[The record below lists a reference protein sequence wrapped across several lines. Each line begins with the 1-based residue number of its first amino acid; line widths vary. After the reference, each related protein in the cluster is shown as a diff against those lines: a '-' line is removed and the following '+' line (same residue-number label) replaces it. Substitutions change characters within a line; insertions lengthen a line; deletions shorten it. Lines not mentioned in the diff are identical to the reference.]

1 MLDRP
6 RPFVFRAAHLDGS
19 SIASGERFHFDLH
32 LFDRS
37 PEVYGQFLE
46 AFQQIARDG
55 MGPRRARAELLE
67 AKSEPLEFALPE
79 EPVRANRIAIRFVT
93 PTELKDGGR
102 IIERP
107 NFAVLFGRVRD
118 RVSSLRS
125 FYGPG
130 PLDLDFRAMGERAS
144 LIEMPR
150 CDIRHVD
157 VKRRSSRTGQ
167 IHSIGGVVGDAEY
180 EGDLGEFIPILEVAQ
195 FTGVGRQT
203 VWGKGQIE
211 IRL

>member
-1 MLDRP
+1 LLDRP

-19 SIASGERFHFDLH
+19 SIASGERFHVDLH

-37 PEVYGQFLE
+37 REVYGQFLE
-46 AFQQIARDG
+46 AFRQIGRDG
-55 MGPRRARAELLE
+55 IGARRARAQLLE
-67 AKSEPLEFALPE
+67 AQSEPLEFALPE
-79 EPVRANRIAIRFVT
+79 KPVPANRVAIRFVT

-102 IIERP
+102 IIEQP
-107 NFAVLFGRVRD
+107 DFAVLFGRARD

-130 PLDLDFRAMGERAS
+130 PLDLDFRAMGERAA
-144 LIEMPR
+144 LIEMTR
-150 CDIRHVD
+150 CDIRPVD
-157 VKRRSSRTGQ
+157 VQRRSSRTRQ
-167 IHSIGGVVGDAEY
+167 THPIGGVVGDAEY